1 MEREHM
7 NSFKKSWKYGSL
19 IAIVFVVQQTC
30 VIIFLINL
38 VMPIYCWI
46 GQIIDVCT

>member
-19 IAIVFVVQQTC
+19 IAIVFVVQANLLC
-30 VIIFLINL
+30 NNLLINL
-38 VMPIYCWI
+38 EIV
-46 GQIIDVCT
+46 